1 MNESDKPVNL
11 QVTLRSEKETET
23 LGQTLGKRLFPG
35 SVVLLDGELGTGKT
49 VFARGVGR
57 ALGVTALIQS
67 PTFVI
72 LNVHKGRVPFY
83 HFDLYRL
90 DNESDLMNLDID
102 EYLEGDGVTLV
113 EWAGKFPGFFPP
125 SLRIRIDR
133 IDEFGRIIRLTSES
147 PSYDKILEEI
157 RLGDEF
163 LAGAGD

>member
-1 MNESDKPVNL
+1 MNESDIPVNL
-11 QVTLRSEKETET
+11 QIKLLSEKETET
-23 LGQTLGKRLFPG
+23 LGHAVGKRLFPG

-57 ALGVTALIQS
+57 ALGVTGLIQS

-72 LNVHKGRVPFY
+72 LNVHSGRMPFY

-90 DNESDLMNLDID
+90 DNESDLVNLDID
-102 EYLEGDGVTLV
+102 EYLEDDGVTLV
-113 EWAGKFPGFFPP
+113 EWAGKFPAFFPP
-125 SLRIRIDR
+125 SLHVRIDR
-133 IDEFGRIIRLTSES
+133 VDEFARLIILTSES